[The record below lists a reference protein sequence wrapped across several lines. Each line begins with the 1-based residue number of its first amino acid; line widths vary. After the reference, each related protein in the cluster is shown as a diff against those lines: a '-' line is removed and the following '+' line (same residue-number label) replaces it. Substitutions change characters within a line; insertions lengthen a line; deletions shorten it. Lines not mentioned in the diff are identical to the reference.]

1 MGKVDSAN
9 TLLAAKGV
17 TKAFGPPQAEVA
29 ALRGVDLEL
38 HESEFLSIHG
48 PSGSGKSTLL
58 HVLAGL
64 TAPTSG
70 KVVFAGQSIANLSQ
84 KELLQLRRNDFGFV
98 FQFFNLIADLSVT
111 ENIALPLMLR
121 GDRRAE
127 ATRKSVE
134 LGAAVGLQ
142 DRADFLV
149 KTLSGGEMQRV
160 AIARALAPEPSVVFA
175 DEPTGNLDQA
185 TGEQILQ
192 VLSDQCAD
200 RSVALLAV
208 THDEKVISAADRVIE
223 LIDGQIVG
231 ERLLESGPRDPAI
244 VN

>member
-1 MGKVDSAN
+1 MGKVSSAE
-9 TLLAAKGV
+9 TLLEAKGV
-17 TKAFGPPQAEVA
+17 TKTFGPSQAEVT
-29 ALRGVDLEL
+29 ALLGVDLEL
-38 HESEFLSIHG
+38 HGSEFLSIHG

-70 KVVFAGQSIANLSQ
+70 KVVYASRSISDMSS
-84 KELLQLRRNDFGFV
+84 KELLSLRRNDFGFV
-98 FQFFNLIADLSVT
+98 FQFFNLVPDLSVT

-121 GDRRAE
+121 GDRRDSA
-127 ATRKSVE
+127 ARTAVE
-134 LGAAVGLQ
+134 LGAAVGLEN
-142 DRADFLV
+142 RADFLA
-149 KTLSGGEMQRV
+149 KALSGGEMQRV
-160 AIARALAPEPSVVFA
+160 AIARALAPNPSVVFA

-185 TGEQILQ
+185 TGEQILR
-192 VLSDQCAD
+192 LLCDQCAE

-231 ERLLESGPRDPAI
+231 ERTILTEARDPAM
-244 VN
+244 VD